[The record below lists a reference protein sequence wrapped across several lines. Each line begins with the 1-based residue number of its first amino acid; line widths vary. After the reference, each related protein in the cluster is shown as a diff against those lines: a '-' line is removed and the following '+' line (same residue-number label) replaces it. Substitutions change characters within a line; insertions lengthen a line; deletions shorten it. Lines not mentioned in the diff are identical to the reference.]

1 MEESISLLLL
11 SLLILLFVLFWPIAA
26 IWALNTLFGTAIP
39 MSFKTWLAAV
49 VLMALFRLGNTNTS
63 SKK

>member
-26 IWALNTLFGTAIP
+26 IWAINTLFGTAIP

>member
-1 MEESISLLLL
+1 MEESISLLLI

-26 IWALNTLFGTAIP
+26 IWAINTLFGTSIP
-39 MSFKTWLAAV
+39 MSFKPWLAAV